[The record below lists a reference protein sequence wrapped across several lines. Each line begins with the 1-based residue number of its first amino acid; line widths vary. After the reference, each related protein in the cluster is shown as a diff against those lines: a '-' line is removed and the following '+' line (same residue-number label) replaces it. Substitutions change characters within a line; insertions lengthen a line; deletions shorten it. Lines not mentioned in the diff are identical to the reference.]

1 MKFIR
6 KSLKVFTAGI
16 VLFTVL
22 SLLLALMICYGGFKE
37 TWAFAGL
44 IVALSVD
51 SFFLGYMQGIAVGKR
66 GMLTGMI
73 SSLIFVLIIL
83 FATGIMFSNSFG
95 IKDIS
100 IYHFIPIAAGG
111 LGGLVGVSLK

>member
-6 KSLKVFTAGI
+6 TSLKVFTAGT
-16 VLFTVL
+16 VLFIVL

-44 IVALSVD
+44 IAVLSAD
-51 SFFLGYMQGIAVGKR
+51 SFLIGYMQGIAAGKR
-66 GMLTGMI
+66 GMLTGML
-73 SSLIFVLIIL
+73 SSLIFVLIMIFVAGSL
-83 FATGIMFSNSFG
+83 FSNPFE

-100 IYHFIPIAAGG
+100 IYHLIPIAAGG
-111 LGGLVGVSLK
+111 LGGAATVFLR